1 MLRKCSQGSISA
13 DCIDLVTKTPGDSEI
28 TQKSWFF
35 TTMQSQKTELVVFDT
50 ETHIKQANKTREGL
64 KVLQLGLFL
73 LGMKT
78 LSLCAWRFHAE

>member
-28 TQKSWFF
+28 TLKSWFF

-73 LGMKT
+73 LGLKT